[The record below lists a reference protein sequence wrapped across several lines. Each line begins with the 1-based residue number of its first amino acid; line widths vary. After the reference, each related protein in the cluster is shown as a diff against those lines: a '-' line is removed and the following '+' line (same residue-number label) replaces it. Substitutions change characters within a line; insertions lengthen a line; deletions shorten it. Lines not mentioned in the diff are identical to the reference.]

1 MNRAA
6 LRYAKAAL
14 NLAKEANNTKE
25 INNDMLLISS
35 TVDGSTEL
43 QAFLNNPIS
52 KSDDKLKVING
63 LFGDKINSI
72 TNGIIKLLVVN
83 KRLNLLPFVAKQ
95 YAMLFDKEQG
105 VDVAKVITAIP
116 LTEEL
121 KTKVLAKV
129 KAVTNKEAVLENII
143 DESIIGGFILQIG
156 DKQYDASI
164 SGKLGNLRRNFEKN
178 DYKVKM

>member
-14 NLAKEANNTKE
+14 NLAKEANNTSE
-25 INNDMLLISS
+25 INKDMILISS
-35 TVDGSTEL
+35 TISGSKEL

-63 LFGDKINSI
+63 LFGGKINSI
-72 TNGIIKLLVVN
+72 TNGIIKLLVNN

-95 YAMLFDKEQG
+95 FNILFDKLQG
-105 VDVAKVITAIP
+105 VDVAKVTTAVP
-116 LTEEL
+116 LTDDL
-121 KTKVLAKV
+121 KAKVLAKV
-129 KAVTNKEAVLENII
+129 KSVTNKEAVLENII